1 MLGFFE
7 LHGTNREAD
16 EDMAEI
22 PVTTVHRL
30 AARLEEDIR
39 RRCLSVGDRY
49 FTAAQAADFL
59 GVSTSTAHRAL
70 AFLAEK
76 KVLLRRHKVGTFVG
90 PEAIVEKPDTPL
102 FHFVI
107 HEEDEGVSPVLSLS
121 AIQTVR
127 ERLGGGNIQFTF
139 VSEHDAAARLEEAFR
154 RSAQPPSGVIA
165 VSCPPDV
172 YRYLAESK
180 IPTVVVGATYAGQA
194 PLPSIDIDQ
203 AASARLLLRYLLKR
217 GHRRIVFYTSHM
229 SRPGDNAFMDGLREV
244 SAAERL
250 SPDAIIL
257 RTAPYAPDI
266 LQGTVN
272 QVLDIDP
279 RPTAIILRSEQP
291 GELAAAAVRRRGLA
305 VPGDVEIVFQNYQSK
320 NGAAMDHTTVGPDI
334 ALSDMARLIGGTLV
348 RARAGTVEPSFRE
361 IIPVTLKP
369 VNANGARN
377 GTKMHP
383 HFGGRENVVDVSPES
398 LVEGEPR

>member
-1 MLGFFE
+1 M
-7 LHGTNREAD
+7 AD
-16 EDMAEI
+16 I
-22 PVTTVHRL
+22 PVTAVDRL

-39 RRCLSVGDRY
+39 HRRLSVGERY
-49 FTAAQAADFL
+49 LTATQAADLL

-70 AFLAEK
+70 ALLAERN
-76 KVLLRRHKVGTFVG
+76 VLLRRHKVGTFVG
-90 PEAIVEKPDTPL
+90 PEGVVRRSGMGL
-102 FHFVI
+102 VHFVI
-107 HEEDEGVSPVLSLS
+107 HEEDEGVSPILSIK
-121 AIQTVR
+121 AVQAVR
-127 ERLGGGNIQFTF
+127 EQLGGGHIQFTF
-139 VSEHDAAARLEEAFR
+139 VPEHNAAVRLADAFSM
-154 RSAQPPSGVIA
+154 SAEPPSGVVA

-203 AASARLLLRYLLKR
+203 AASARLLLKYLLSR

-266 LQGTVN
+266 LEGTVK
-272 QVLDIDP
+272 QVLEIDP

-291 GELAAAAVRRRGLA
+291 GEMAAAAVRRRGFQ
-305 VPGDVEIVFQNYQSK
+305 VPEDVEIVFQNYQSR
-320 NGAAMDHTTVGPDI
+320 NGVPIEHTTVGPDI
-334 ALSDMARLIGGTLV
+334 ALREMARLIGRTLV
-348 RARAGTVEPSFRE
+348 RAREGTVEPTFRE
-361 IIPVTLKP
+361 VIPVSLR
-369 VNANGARN
+369 VVNGA
-377 GTKMHP
+377 GLEAHP
-383 HFGGRENVVDVSPES
+383 HFRVNGATDRVF
-398 LVEGEPR
+398 EGLHAERDCP